1 MQILSVCGI
10 AVAAAVISLL
20 VKQYKPE
27 YAPAVAV
34 VASVT
39 VLTAALKA
47 AIPIAA
53 EYFGIAAETAGDM
66 SAYGIMFK
74 SLGIT

>member
-27 YAPAVAV
+27 YSPAVAA

-53 EYFGIAAETAGDM
+53 EYFGRYERLRYYVQEPRYNIP
-66 SAYGIMFK
+66 YGFCR
-74 SLGIT
+74 